1 MVKVMEKY
9 KSKYT
14 EHIVGA
20 PAWSVVDNHGNT
32 LATFKTTTR
41 FDGEARAKQLA
52 AEMNREVMM
61 ADIRTWREEIE
72 RAQRNVNKV
81 AVALVNIKDMICL
94 KKKDLPGKFDPKG
107 ELVRL
112 RNAMSFLKLT
122 VDELPS
128 AEDIEKAQ
136 EILSSLT
143 K

>member
-1 MVKVMEKY
+1 MEKY

-61 ADIRTWREEIE
+61 DDIRTWREEIK

-81 AVALVNIKDMICL
+81 AVALVNMKDMITL
-94 KKKDLPGKFDPKG
+94 KKKDLPGKYDPAG
-107 ELVRL
+107 EYNRL
-112 RNAMSFLKLT
+112 HTTLGDLMKT
-122 VDELPS
+122 VDKLPDE
-128 AEDIEKAQ
+128 EDIEKVQ
-136 EILSSLT
+136 EILSNLT